1 MSYSKVGKPRSST
14 KKMYNPWRLAS
25 LGLNLAGLLMFIF
38 AMGTEDLTVPLMVAS
53 VLMLWAA
60 VAVSYRYLQ
69 NEIGKPFETM
79 ARLSNFISL
88 ILALVLSVLATITI
102 MNG

>member
-1 MSYSKVGKPRSST
+1 MSYSKARKPSINM
-14 KKMYNPWRLAS
+14 KKLYNKWRLAA
-25 LGLNLAGLLMFIF
+25 LTLNVAGLMTFFF
-38 AMGTEDLTVPLMVAS
+38 ALGMAGLTVPLMVAS

-60 VAVSYRYLQ
+60 VAVSYKYLM
-69 NEIGKPFETM
+69 NEMGKPFEAM

-88 ILALVLSVLATITI
+88 ILAILLSVLAVITI